1 MKNPYEYFELI
12 SESTNERIYRTS
24 CILDEKEESL
34 YLYFNFDIQNQNVNL
49 SFKYNLDFI
58 FETSLFNRI
67 KNAFKILF
75 KRDIK
80 EVPGTTFEF
89 KNRSHLLEFKDLII
103 TTTRE
108 LREEN
113 DTIQNMQT
121 HINHLEGRLSKYE
134 NITGYR

>member
-1 MKNPYEYFELI
+1 MKNPYEYFELV
-12 SESTNERIYRTS
+12 SENTNERTFRTS
-24 CILDEKEESL
+24 CVLGEKEESL
-34 YLYFNFDIQNQNVNL
+34 YLYFNFDTQNQNVNL
-49 SFKYNLDFI
+49 AFKYNLDFI

-75 KRDIK
+75 KKDIK
-80 EVPGTTFEF
+80 EVPTTTFEF
-89 KNRSHLLEFKDLII
+89 KNRAHLLEFKDLII
-103 TTTRE
+103 TATRE

-121 HINHLEGRLSKYE
+121 HINNLESRLSKYE